1 VNYNGLDLTVELLNS
16 IRCTSYS
23 NLEIFVVDNASREN
37 PTSYLNQHYPEVQV
51 IRSEKNLGFAG
62 GNNLAVRQAK
72 GEYLFFINNDAEI
85 TDGTSRDNRE
95 GCLDRLV
102 ATFESKNN
110 IGMVSPLICY
120 FNESKNAEA
129 DLIQYAGM
137 TQVNALTARNATI
150 GEKELDK
157 GQFHEAQQTA
167 YGHGAAM
174 MVRRDVVEKVGL
186 MFEDFFL
193 YYEEL
198 DWCERIR
205 RAGYEIWVEPRAK
218 IYHKESASVGAMST
232 LKTYYINRNR
242 IYFMRRNFGSIG
254 FVLFCLFLTFVTIPK
269 NVLKYLL
276 TGQFDHAKVFLKAVF
291 WNVKDAFSSKKPNEQ
306 HTVGQFI
313 SQPQ

>member
-1 VNYNGLDLTVELLNS
+1 MNYNGLDLTVELLNS
-16 IRCTSYS
+16 IRHITYS

-37 PTSYLNQHYPEVQV
+37 PKQFLNQHFPEVQV
-51 IRSEKNLGFAG
+51 IRSEQNLGFAG
-62 GNNLAVRQAK
+62 GNNLAVSQAK

-85 TDGTSRDNRE
+85 TE
-95 GCLDRLV
+95 GALDRLIG
-102 ATFESKNN
+102 TFESNPK

-120 FNESKNAEA
+120 FNESKNADA
-129 DLIQYAGM
+129 DLVQYAGM
-137 TQVNALTARNATI
+137 TQVHSLTARNTTI

-157 GQFHEAQQTA
+157 GQFNEAKQTA

-174 MVRRDVVEKVGL
+174 MVKREVIQKVGV

-242 IYFMRRNFGSIG
+242 IYFMRRNFGGIG
-254 FVLFCLFLTFVTIPK
+254 FFLFSLFLSFVTIPK
-269 NVLKYLL
+269 NLFKYFVN
-276 TGQFDHAKVFLKAVF
+276 GEFDHAKVFLKAVV
-291 WNVKDAFSSKKPNEQ
+291 WNIKDAFNPKKMDAQTEMKSINSPKMQ
-306 HTVGQFI
+306 QI
-313 SQPQ
+313 KS